1 MPGADFRHAGELYLR
16 WFVELGSL
24 TPDEAVLEP
33 GCGTGRMAE
42 PLTRYLGPAGSY
54 DGFDVVST
62 AVDWCESNIASKHP
76 NFHFRH
82 VDVLNHVYNPE
93 GRLDPEAFEF
103 PYPDE
108 AFDFAFLTSVF
119 THMRPPE
126 VRHYLGQI
134 RRVLRPGGRCLMTFF
149 LLNEESLDAARAGRA
164 KRRFALRGRGSSMT
178 YPRSRRRRSRISRRT
193 SSGSSS
199 RRASSSICRSS
210 TVAGPVARARLPA
223 RTWSWSSAPE
233 DRAS

>member
-1 MPGADFRHAGELYLR
+1 MPGMDFRRAGELYLR

-42 PLTRYLGPAGSY
+42 PLTRYLGPTGSY

-62 AVDWCESNIASKHP
+62 AIDWCESNIASKHP

-82 VDVLNHVYNPE
+82 VDVLNRHYNPE

-126 VRHYLGQI
+126 MRHYLGEI

-149 LLNEESLDAARAGRA
+149 LLNEESLERGS
-164 KRRFALRGRGSSMT
+164 RRPREAPVRLRGR
-178 YPRSRRRRSRISRRT
+178 RI
-193 SSGSSS
+193 
-199 RRASSSICRSS
+199 
-210 TVAGPVARARLPA
+210 LL
-223 RTWSWSSAPE
+223 
-233 DRAS
+233 